1 MKRLLGIAAV
11 FFLTMVVGE
20 TGAALP
26 RFQSRTGAKCQSC
39 HVNPSGGGMRQAF
52 GQQYGRETLP
62 VPTWSEEFG
71 LDDFST
77 KLTESVSIGA
87 DVRTLFYLQQIPDT
101 SGGGSGS
108 ASTWNNAFFQ
118 MQGDVYLN
126 FKLAKKVSIYVDK
139 GLYSGFEIFGLLN
152 ILPGN
157 GYVKIGK
164 FLPNYG
170 TRLDDHRTF
179 IRDKAGFNPESGR
192 AELTGG
198 EIGFNPGDFTI
209 MGGFYNAA
217 DGFGASISKNKAFLG
232 RIDGIFK
239 LSEDMSLGLG
249 VNAFTKEGGVGIRT
263 DLFGGLGSFSYK
275 DFSVLGE
282 FDLIQQKVSGTK
294 TTGIISYVEADF
306 VATPG
311 FDLKFMYEFYDGNKD
326 LKTGSMSRVSFGFE
340 FFPISGVEVRPLYR
354 ILTED
359 PNDAKN
365 NEFNLVVHFYL

>member
-1 MKRLLGIAAV
+1 MKRLIVGTSVFVLLCSLVESAV
-11 FFLTMVVGE
+11 
-20 TGAALP
+20 ALP
-26 RFQSRTGAKCQSC
+26 RFASRTAAKCQSC

-62 VPTWSEEFG
+62 VPTWSEEFD

-77 KLTESVSIGA
+77 KLTEAVSVGA
-87 DVRTLFYLQQIPDT
+87 DFRTLFYLQQIPDT
-101 SGGGSGS
+101 VGGS
-108 ASTWNNAFFQ
+108 STSNNAFFQ

-126 FKLAKKVSIYVDK
+126 FKLAKKVNIYLDK
-139 GLYSGFEIFGLLN
+139 GIYSGFEIFGLLN

-157 GYVKIGK
+157 GYIKIGK

-170 TRLDDHRTF
+170 WRLDDHRTF
-179 IRDKAGFNPESGR
+179 IRDKTGFNPENGR

-198 EIGFNPGDFTI
+198 EIGFNPGQFTI
-209 MGGFYNAA
+209 MGGVYNAA
-217 DGFGASISKNKAFLG
+217 DGFGAGVSKNKALLG

-249 VNAFTKEGGVGIRT
+249 ANAFTKEVGVRDRM

-282 FDLIQQKVSGTK
+282 VDLIQQKISGTK

-311 FDLKFMYEFYDGNKD
+311 LDLKFMFEFYDPDKD
-326 LKTGSMSRVSFGFE
+326 LKSGSRTRYSFGFE

-354 ILTED
+354 ISTEETL
-359 PNDAKN
+359 PKLSN
-365 NEFNLVVHFYL
+365 NEFNLLIHFYL